1 MKISR
6 SKVTVCTA
14 TFTELWLSG
23 TPTRVISETLKISAD
38 KCDVTRKS
46 LKLPRRESWHNS
58 KAGKRTAYMPSPAE
72 IRQKCLE
79 FQAGWSDEE
88 RAKRLVGG
96 GGASVRH
103 FEVQVVPE
111 SIFRLAVSDDAAGYI
126 ENLASRETSG

>member
-14 TFTELWLSG
+14 TFTELWLAG

-38 KCDVTRKS
+38 KCDVTRKA

-58 KAGKRTAYMPSPAE
+58 KTGKRTAYMPSPSE

-88 RAKRLVGG
+88 RARRRVGG
-96 GGASVRH
+96 VSSQ
-103 FEVQVVPE
+103 QVEIQIVPE
-111 SIFRLAVSDDAAGYI
+111 SIFRLTMSDDATGYI

>member
-23 TPTRVISETLKISAD
+23 APTRVISETLKISAD

-58 KAGKRTAYMPSPAE
+58 KTGKRTAYTPSPEE

-88 RAKRLVGG
+88 RAKRWVGG
-96 GGASVRH
+96 VASQRV
-103 FEVQVVPE
+103 EVQVVPA
-111 SIFRLAVSDDAAGYI
+111 SFFRLDVSDETVGYI
-126 ENLASRETSG
+126 ENLASGETSG